1 MNYVWKRRPKTL
13 EGWRTAIARSLG
25 IALVPGTGDAPVPA
39 AKAVKL
45 VARDRKTVRVRI
57 SQVYRHMVK
66 DHPKRWQWIPLI
78 RKVIERGIPAG
89 GSPGEARYVARM
101 RIAERG
107 GSAATGYFFAAA
119 REDPKRRRA
128 GLQWRTF
135 YDIKPGDYKKC
146 TEEYAAGGQPAPATR
161 GTQGTGI
168 PAPSPLSNPGL
179 SRRPGRQPGTSPDYT
194 TSSQGQVE
202 TWGRLLAIAAGIALL
217 GSLARRRDEAVA

>member
-13 EGWRTAIARSLG
+13 EGWRNAIARSLG

-89 GSPGEARYVARM
+89 GSPGEARYV
-101 RIAERG
+101 
-107 GSAATGYFFAAA
+107 FAAA

-146 TEEYAAGGQPAPATR
+146 AEEYAAGGQPAPATR

-179 SRRPGRQPGTSPDYT
+179 SRHPGRQPGTSPDYT